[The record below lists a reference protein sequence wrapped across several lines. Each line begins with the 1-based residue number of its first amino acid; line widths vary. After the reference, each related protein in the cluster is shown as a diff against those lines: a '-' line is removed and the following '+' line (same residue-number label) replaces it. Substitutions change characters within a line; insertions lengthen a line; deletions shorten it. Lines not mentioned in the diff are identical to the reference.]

1 MVVFPFFIPHC
12 GCAQRCV
19 FCQQNRITSVE
30 TAPSPAEVARC
41 LEVMLPERGVGEVA
55 FYGGS
60 FTMLDPCL
68 QEAYLAGVVPFV
80 RAGRVAGIRVST
92 RPDGCDNERVARLR
106 AFNVTTVELGC
117 QSFSDAVLRKARRGH
132 DASAAGESVMRLRNA
147 GLRVGLQLMPG
158 LPGGDGDEARRS
170 LARALDLEP
179 DFLRLYPAVVLAGT
193 GLAQAWR
200 RGDYVPLD
208 LDDAVELC
216 AELLWH
222 CHDQGVP
229 VIRLGLQSSP
239 ELDRGSTVL
248 AGPYHPAF
256 GQLVRSRLWRRA
268 LESTAT
274 ASGGRRAKVDFAD
287 LSDAMGHRRTNLDY
301 LSRRFGH
308 FEIVSSGHQVRQCFV
323 LAGCRHDMMSQAR
336 YLQPLPPTTDDHS

>member
-1 MVVFPFFIPHC
+1 M
-12 GCAQRCV
+12 
-19 FCQQNRITSVE
+19 E

-170 LARALDLEP
+170 LARAPNPFGATATRTRSPGTMRTCRTAGVLSFVFFRSNKGSETTEA
-179 DFLRLYPAVVLAGT
+179 RRYPSRYA
-193 GLAQAWR
+193 R
-200 RGDYVPLD
+200 RTP
-208 LDDAVELC
+208 
-216 AELLWH
+216 
-222 CHDQGVP
+222 
-229 VIRLGLQSSP
+229 S
-239 ELDRGSTVL
+239 
-248 AGPYHPAF
+248 
-256 GQLVRSRLWRRA
+256 
-268 LESTAT
+268 STADSSEPPPMWTSWPISINTT
-274 ASGGRRAKVDFAD
+274 AIPQS
-287 LSDAMGHRRTNLDY
+287 
-301 LSRRFGH
+301 
-308 FEIVSSGHQVRQCFV
+308 
-323 LAGCRHDMMSQAR
+323 
-336 YLQPLPPTTDDHS
+336 